1 MLGKYQSCYSW
12 KRWED
17 PGGDALRPSLE
28 RYGEMRGWKQEWEP
42 SCHQQLCRSRSRS
55 FTTPSTQTQRAVRKK
70 HAGGTPCCREL
81 NRTCWK
87 SLPCSEQG
95 AQTPEGRSG
104 YKGNAVQTWVM
115 TWKYVLQKQMT
126 QSLTTP
132 PTPKFPGVTDWR
144 ISEDSA
150 MKSGWGW
157 GGGHREDPWRRIA
170 RAQ

>member
-1 MLGKYQSCYSW
+1 MLGKYQSCYSR

-17 PGGDALRPSLE
+17 PGGEALRPSLE

-55 FTTPSTQTQRAVRKK
+55 FTTPSTQTQRAVRKN

-115 TWKYVLQKQMT
+115 TWKYVLQKLMT

-132 PTPKFPGVTDWR
+132 PTPKLPGVTDWR
-144 ISEDSA
+144 IR
-150 MKSGWGW
+150 KTVPWRV
-157 GGGHREDPWRRIA
+157 GGGEVGGTEKTRGGG
-170 RAQ
+170 